1 MSNYSSLKATIN
13 ANVKTNGN
21 QEITG
26 QILNGVLTDMVGDLG
41 KGYQFMGV
49 ATPSGS
55 PASTDAPIFYIA
67 GTAGTYSSFGGLV
80 VADGEVAVLKHDL
93 NGWSKAV
100 TGAASSAELSDLG
113 QYMNE
118 LKPQSYGRL

>member
-1 MSNYSSLKATIN
+1 MANYGSLLTDIN
-13 ANVKTNGN
+13 NKITTNGR

-67 GTAGTYSSFGGLV
+67 GTAGTYSNFGGLV

-113 QYMNE
+113 QKCMI
-118 LKPQSYGRL
+118 